1 MELLAIMLA
10 GLFFGL
16 CGYAFEWLL
25 HHFKDIFSKAGGK
38 LAGAGNTTM
47 KTLLTPFIGG
57 WVIVLLWLALC
68 GAGTT
73 SMFNLSSTYSGN
85 DPASATFGQAYLGL
99 SVYEPGVSISSCFN
113 IADTWQGNKEWTGP
127 HGGYGTPVMS
137 IMWYSWLIKL
147 FLTTLSLGA
156 GFKGGEVTPLFFI
169 GAALGNW
176 VGLFLGQDQQLFAGL
191 GLVSV
196 FAAAANT
203 PIACTF
209 MGIELFGGSKALSFF
224 VSCYVAYVV
233 SNAEAINGIY
243 KQQKP
248 RDPNGAV
255 VPHSRQRPNLV

>member
-1 MELLAIMLA
+1 M
-10 GLFFGL
+10 G
-16 CGYAFEWLL
+16 
-25 HHFKDIFSKAGGK
+25 
-38 LAGAGNTTM
+38 
-47 KTLLTPFIGG
+47 
-57 WVIVLLWLALC
+57 
-68 GAGTT
+68 
-73 SMFNLSSTYSGN
+73 
-85 DPASATFGQAYLGL
+85 
-99 SVYEPGVSISSCFN
+99 PGVSISSCFLKN
-113 IADTWQGNKEWTGP
+113 ASAPVWEKGP
-127 HGGYGTPVMS
+127 LAGTQVEP
-137 IMWYSWLIKL
+137 IMWYSFLLKL
-147 FLTTLSLGA
+147 LLTTVCLGA

-233 SNAEAINGIY
+233 SNSEAINGIY

-248 RDPNGAV
+248 RNPNGAV
-255 VPHSRQRPNLV
+255 VPHSRRNPHMV